1 MVRGRGGRGRGNG
14 SYKGRIHSGNYTP
27 KDWAALSQEQ
37 FKKVL
42 DLRKKERKRNTSEVT
57 TETEEEEPVDNNIG
71 SQFGRNGSSKKD
83 KKGKKVTF
91 KEEGE

>member
-1 MVRGRGGRGRGNG
+1 MGR
-14 SYKGRIHSGNYTP
+14 YDTP
-27 KDWAALSQEQ
+27 KEWASLSQEQ

-42 DLRKKERKRNTSEVT
+42 DLRKKENKRNTSEVT

-83 KKGKKVTF
+83 KKGKKVNF
-91 KEEGE
+91 KDEGE

>member
-1 MVRGRGGRGRGNG
+1 M
-14 SYKGRIHSGNYTP
+14 
-27 KDWAALSQEQ
+27 
-37 FKKVL
+37 
-42 DLRKKERKRNTSEVT
+42 DLRKKDKKRNTSEVK
-57 TETEEEEPVDNNIG
+57 TEPEEEPVDNNIG